1 MKVTIANYSGFC
13 YGVKRAVQM
22 ANGNFENETFTY
34 GPLIHNE
41 AFQDK
46 MKSKGIFI
54 EEDLDQIKGKNLI
67 IRSHGVGKSVYMK
80 AEANNITLFDATCPY
95 VKKIHKIV
103 ANAYQDGQKIIIIGD
118 KNHPE
123 VIGIK
128 GWCNGEVEI
137 IKKSN
142 FMLNNIEKF
151 DKITVVCQTTFK
163 TALYKE
169 IKNALIQSFENII
182 IHDTICSAT
191 KNRQESAIDL
201 AKTVDL
207 MIVVGGKNSSNTNK
221 LYELCNKITKT
232 IFIQTYK
239 DYNLSDLTDVN
250 SIGIVGGASTPDW
263 VVNNILQIINEG
275 EGF

>member
-1 MKVTIANYSGFC
+1 MKVTIANHSGFC

-22 ANGNFENETFTY
+22 ANGDFERDTFTY

-41 AFQDK
+41 AFQERMNAK
-46 MKSKGIFI
+46 KIYI

-67 IRSHGVGKSVYMK
+67 IRSHGVGKSVYKK
-80 AEANNITLFDATCPY
+80 AKENNITVFDATCPY
-95 VKKIHKIV
+95 VKRIHKIV
-103 ANAYQDGQKIIIIGD
+103 ENAHQEGQKIVIIGD

-123 VIGIK
+123 VNSIN
-128 GWCNGEVEI
+128 GWCDNEAEI
-137 IKKSN
+137 IKKTN
-142 FMLNNIEKF
+142 FMLNNIDIF
-151 DKITVVCQTTFK
+151 DRITVVCQTTFK
-163 TALYKE
+163 MDLYKE
-169 IKNALIQSFENII
+169 IKDKLLKKFEHII

-191 KNRQESAIDL
+191 KNRQESATEL
-201 AKTVDL
+201 AQSVDL

-221 LYELCNKITKT
+221 LYELCKDITNT